1 MSERDA
7 TSLTL
12 KRTFK
17 ASAEKVFAAWTRPEA
32 LKLWFGPADD
42 LTVPLAETDLRVGGR
57 YRIVA
62 RTANGEEHRVGGVYR
77 EIVPGRKLV
86 FTWAWESTPE
96 RESLVTVEIEPAGEG
111 CRLTLTHERFR
122 DETTR
127 NRHRNGWTGSLDK
140 LERMLAGIPNQEAP
154 TSGGST

>member
-1 MSERDA
+1 MPKRDS

-12 KRTFK
+12 KRVFK
-17 ASAEKVFAAWTRPEA
+17 APAEKVFAAWTRPEA

-57 YRIVA
+57 YRIIA
-62 RTANGEEHRVGGVYR
+62 RMANGDEHRVGGVYR
-77 EIVPGRKLV
+77 EIVPDRKLV

-96 RESLVTVEIEPAGEG
+96 RESLVTVEIEPVGEG
-111 CRLTLTHERFR
+111 CRLTLTHERFQ

-127 NRHRNGWTGSLDK
+127 DRHRYGWTGSLDK
-140 LERMLAGIPNQEAP
+140 LERLLAGKLQQEAP
-154 TSGGST
+154 ISGGST